1 MRANRFM
8 LVIGLVFALVGGGAI
23 FVMNS
28 VLAPTPFLV
37 VAAGEDIPAGTRLMD
52 IPDDV
57 LVLVPVQLKASA
69 RPMFQSLM
77 MPEDLETM
85 RASGGVLIQDV
96 LKFEPILLS
105 SVVSADNPAAARL
118 VRLGMDDPDLILVV
132 ITTQGNSPESVSAGD
147 RVDLAVAVE
156 QVRDPVVVDRNEL
169 MPSPPTV
176 GGFISPVN
184 ISPEELLEELAEES
198 GIDLPMDEETPT
210 TVPTLTPLPDIR
222 EPLAKVLVHGA
233 PVVRVIRERN
243 VTSFTSA
250 GDTRIELGNVIG
262 LEVIIPRDAFE
273 MVAMASSAG
282 ILRIGILSPLA
293 EGEIDGPTMGA
304 SLQDLID
311 LFYADR
317 EALAPT
323 PTPTIMP
330 TTASTSTWTTT
341 TTPTTTPKP

>member
-1 MRANRFM
+1 MRFNRFM
-8 LVIGLVFALVGGGAI
+8 LVVGLVFALIGGGAI
-23 FVMNS
+23 FLMNS

-52 IPDDV
+52 IPDDI
-57 LVLVPVQLKASA
+57 LVLVPVQLKTSA

-77 MPEDLETM
+77 MPEDLESM

-105 SVVSADNPAAARL
+105 SVVAADNPAAARL
-118 VRLGMDDPDLILVV
+118 VRLGMDDPNLILVV
-132 ITTQGNSPESVSAGD
+132 ITIQGTSPESVSVGD
-147 RVDLAVAVE
+147 RVDLAVAVD
-156 QVRDPVVVDRNEL
+156 QVRDPVMVDRDEL
-169 MPSPPTV
+169 MPAPPGA

-198 GIDLPMDEETPT
+198 GIDLVMSEETPT
-210 TVPTLTPLPDIR
+210 ATPTPTPLADIR
-222 EPLAKVLVHGA
+222 EPLVKVLVHGA

-243 VTSFTSA
+243 LTSFTST
-250 GDTRIELGNVIG
+250 GDTTIELGDVIG
-262 LEVIIPRDAFE
+262 LEIIIPRDAFE
-273 MVAMASSAG
+273 MITMASSAG
-282 ILRIGILSPLA
+282 VLRIGILSPLA

-323 PTPTIMP
+323 PTPTSVP
-330 TTASTSTWTTT
+330 TTAATSTWTAT
-341 TTPTTTPKP
+341 TTPTATPTP